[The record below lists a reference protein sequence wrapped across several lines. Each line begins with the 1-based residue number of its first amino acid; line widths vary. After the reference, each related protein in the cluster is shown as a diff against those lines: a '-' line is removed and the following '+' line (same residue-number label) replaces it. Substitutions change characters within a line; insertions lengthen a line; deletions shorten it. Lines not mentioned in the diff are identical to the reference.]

1 MEENLDLAV
10 ELLGIDQSIIAAYD
24 VLCLPENYGTHDQ
37 QVDASEALDFYKTL
51 KSQGISCANSYDLGL
66 DSKII
71 TRHGDDI
78 WLGQIYI
85 INDFI
90 IPTLMTVLEH
100 YITSNFSSA
109 RKQVTLTDEPK
120 VHLELKMNKKGK
132 ISKIKFDG
140 TSEDVLKII
149 KAFK

>member
-10 ELLGIDQSIIAAYD
+10 ELLGIDRSIIGSYD
-24 VLCLPENYGTHDQ
+24 VLCLPENFGAQ
-37 QVDASEALDFYKTL
+37 EQVDSSETLDFYKFL

-66 DSKII
+66 ESKVI
-71 TRHGDDI
+71 TRRGDDI

-90 IPTLMTVLEH
+90 IPALMTVLEH
-100 YITSNFSSA
+100 YVTNNFSLV
-109 RKQVTLTDEPK
+109 RKQVTLIDEPK
-120 VHLELKMNKKGK
+120 VHLELKLNKKGK

-140 TSEDVLKII
+140 SNEDLLKII